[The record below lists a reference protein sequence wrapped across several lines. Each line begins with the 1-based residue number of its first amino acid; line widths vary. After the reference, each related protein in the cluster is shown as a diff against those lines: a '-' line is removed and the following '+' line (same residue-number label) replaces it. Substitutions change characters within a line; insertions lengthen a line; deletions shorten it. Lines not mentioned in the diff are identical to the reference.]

1 MPNGLQLRAAAT
13 GSLKSPP
20 RHDARP
26 ILILVVVV
34 AALVHCFAAHAAGK
48 TDINLG
54 TQVLPPNVT
63 ETRDLILAAVHSGKL
78 EDLKSAFEGSGA
90 KPETGLSPADDPIA
104 ALKAVSSDGNGREI
118 LAVLAEILEM
128 PPAALPLGRD
138 LENNLIYVWPYLAEK
153 PLDKLSEREEVDLY
167 RLVSVPKAAEM
178 RDKKRWTWWRLTIGA
193 DGTWQSF
200 KKPD

>member
-1 MPNGLQLRAAAT
+1 MQRNFF
-13 GSLKSPP
+13 PP
-20 RHDARP
+20 GKAIGKQRLLPRSHSKPA
-26 ILILVVVV
+26 LLLVVVV
-34 AALVHCFAAHAAGK
+34 AALVHCFAAHAGAK
-48 TDINLG
+48 TDNNLE
-54 TQVLPPNVT
+54 TKVLPPNVT

-104 ALKAVSSDGNGREI
+104 ALKAVSRDGNGREI